1 MAEVEYKGIKVGGS
15 KLLIIIPLLST
26 IAGGL
31 WGGFELYNRLR
42 IAENKLNNLQ
52 PAVITAEMNRLESI
66 YTVIRDDLQ
75 GDING
80 VSRRV
85 DFNAS
90 EIVQAR
96 DELGALTR
104 LSERMADQ
112 LDNVE
117 EAVNESLDLAR
128 DVESSTSETQREVRN
143 DVYAMENQMQERFRE
158 MDDLIREMRNDLEER
173 ISTILENPLNDVQ

>member
-15 KLLIIIPLLST
+15 KLLIIIPLLGT
-26 IAGGL
+26 VIGGL
-31 WGGFELYNRLR
+31 WGGFELYNRLLL
-42 IAENKLNNLQ
+42 AESKLNNLQ

-66 YTVIRDDLQ
+66 YTVIREDLQ

-128 DVESSTSETQREVRN
+128 GVESSTSETQREVRN
-143 DVYAMENQMQERFRE
+143 DVYAMENQMQDRFRE
-158 MDDLIREMRNDLEER
+158 MDDLIREMRNELEDR
-173 ISTILENPLNDVQ
+173 ISNILENPLNDVQ

>member
-15 KLLIIIPLLST
+15 KLLIIIPLLGT
-26 IAGGL
+26 IVGGL
-31 WGGFELYNRLR
+31 WGGFELYNRLLL
-42 IAENKLNNLQ
+42 AESKLNNLQ
-52 PAVITAEMNRLESI
+52 PAVITAEMNRLESV

-75 GDING
+75 GDIDAAG
-80 VSRRV
+80 RRV
-85 DFNAS
+85 DFNIS
-90 EIVQAR
+90 EITQTR
-96 DELGALTR
+96 DELSTLSR
-104 LSERMADQ
+104 LSDRMAAQ

-117 EAVNESLDLAR
+117 EAVDESLDLAR
-128 DVESSTSETQREVRN
+128 DVESNTSETQREVRN

>member
-15 KLLIIIPLLST
+15 KLLIIIPLLGT
-26 IAGGL
+26 IVGGL
-31 WGGFELYNRLR
+31 WGGFELYNRLLL
-42 IAENKLNNLQ
+42 AESKLNNLQ

-66 YTVIRDDLQ
+66 YTVIRDELQ
-75 GDING
+75 GDIDAAG
-80 VSRRV
+80 RRV
-85 DFNAS
+85 DFNIS
-90 EIVQAR
+90 EITQTR
-96 DELGALTR
+96 DELSTLSR
-104 LSERMADQ
+104 LSDRMAAQ

-117 EAVNESLDLAR
+117 EAVDESLDLAR
-128 DVESSTSETQREVRN
+128 DVESNTSETQREVRN

>member
-15 KLLIIIPLLST
+15 KLLIIIPLLGT
-26 IAGGL
+26 VVGGL
-31 WGGFELYNRLR
+31 WGGFELYNRLLL
-42 IAENKLNNLQ
+42 AESKLNNLQ

-66 YTVIRDDLQ
+66 YTVIREDLQ
-75 GDING
+75 GDIDAAG
-80 VSRRV
+80 RRV
-85 DFNAS
+85 DFNIS
-90 EIVQAR
+90 EITQTR
-96 DELGALTR
+96 DELSTLSR
-104 LSERMADQ
+104 LSDRMAAQ

-117 EAVNESLDLAR
+117 EAVDESLDLAR
-128 DVESSTSETQREVRN
+128 DVESNTSETQREVRN

>member
-15 KLLIIIPLLST
+15 KLLIIIPLLGT
-26 IAGGL
+26 VIGGL
-31 WGGFELYNRLR
+31 WGGFELYNRLLL
-42 IAENKLNNLQ
+42 AESKLNNLQ

-66 YTVIRDDLQ
+66 YTVIREDLQ

>member
-15 KLLIIIPLLST
+15 KLLIIIPLLGT
-26 IAGGL
+26 IVGGL
-31 WGGFELYNRLR
+31 WGGFELYNRLLL
-42 IAENKLNNLQ
+42 AESKLNNLQ

-66 YTVIRDDLQ
+66 YTVIREDLQ

-80 VSRRV
+80 VSRRA

-117 EAVNESLDLAR
+117 EAVDESLDLAR
-128 DVESSTSETQREVRN
+128 DVESNTSETQREVRN

-158 MDDLIREMRNDLEER
+158 MDDLIREMRNELEER
-173 ISTILENPLNDVQ
+173 ISTILANPLNDVQ

>member
-15 KLLIIIPLLST
+15 KLLIIMPLLGT
-26 IAGGL
+26 VIGGL
-31 WGGFELYNRLR
+31 WGGFELYNRLLL
-42 IAENKLNNLQ
+42 AESKLNNLQ

-66 YTVIRDDLQ
+66 YTVIREDLQ